1 MNRNYFH
8 AFTGF
13 TEIRSA
19 LFWRTFFL
27 LAILVT
33 ASMAAWFISFKLV
46 ERKPRAQQMAGQII
60 SMVTITR
67 AALTH
72 SAEDKR
78 RELLLD
84 LARNEGIRIYL
95 LEENDA
101 ITPQADELLFIE
113 LQKLVQEKLG
123 TKTQFAKVVNGE
135 EGFWLSFTID
145 EDQYWLRLEQDRL
158 PHETGMQIL
167 GWASITLVLTLI
179 GAVFIS
185 RRINAPLSNL
195 SQAARQLAHGKR
207 PQALPENGPSE
218 VRETNASFNQMIDDL
233 ARGESD
239 RAVILAGIS
248 HDLRTPLTRLQLEL
262 EMAPVDAMTREAMQS
277 DLSQM
282 DGIIQQ
288 FLDYAKPLHESTF
301 NSVNL
306 SALLDKLV
314 SDLQRDASLK
324 MKAQI
329 DSGIFITG
337 IEIEIQRLV
346 INLVQ
351 NAMRYA
357 RDPETGL
364 LMIDLE
370 CRYFAHATKPSATL
384 RIRDFGPGV
393 PKDEIAR
400 LLRPFTRGDIAR
412 SQANGSGLGLAIVDR
427 IVKRHGG
434 KIRLQNHPTGGLEVL
449 IRLSA
454 NRVSR

>member
-1 MNRNYFH
+1 MRHFLRALN
-8 AFTGF
+8 GM
-13 TEIRSA
+13 RSA

-27 LAILVT
+27 LTILVT
-33 ASMAAWFISFKLV
+33 ASMAAWFISFKFV
-46 ERKPRAQQMAGQII
+46 ERKPRAQQISGQIV

-95 LEENDA
+95 LEANDKIVA
-101 ITPQADELLFIE
+101 QEDTVFFAELR
-113 LQKLVQEKLG
+113 KLIQEKLSA
-123 TKTQFAKVVNGE
+123 KTQFAREVNGE
-135 EGFWLSFTID
+135 EGFWLSFIID

-158 PHETGMQIL
+158 QNETGMQIL
-167 GWASITLVLTLI
+167 GWASITLILTLV

-195 SQAARQLAHGKR
+195 SHAARQLAHGRR
-207 PQALPENGPSE
+207 PPPLPENGPRE
-218 VRETNASFNQMIDDL
+218 IRETNVSFNQMVDDL
-233 ARGESD
+233 ARSESD

-262 EMAPVDAMTREAMQS
+262 EMAPLDSMTRDAMQS
-277 DLSQM
+277 DLNQM

-301 NSVNL
+301 YSVNL
-306 SALLDKLV
+306 SELV
-314 SDLQRDASLK
+314 EKVVQDLQRDNSVK
-324 MKAQI
+324 IDAQI
-329 DSGIFITG
+329 DAGIFITG
-337 IEIEIQRLV
+337 IEIEIQRLLN
-346 INLVQ
+346 NLIQ
-351 NAMRYA
+351 NALRYA
-357 RDPETGL
+357 RDPGTNQLSLE
-364 LMIDLE
+364 LE
-370 CRYFAHATKPSATL
+370 CRVTELPTRLIVDL
-384 RIRDFGPGV
+384 RLRDHGPGV
-393 PKDEIAR
+393 PANEIER

-434 KIRLQNHPTGGLEVL
+434 KIHLKNHRAGGLEIQ
-449 IRLSA
+449 IRLPA
-454 NRVSR
+454 HRT

>member
-1 MNRNYFH
+1 MRNYFQ
-8 AFTGF
+8 ALTGM
-13 TEIRSA
+13 RSA

-27 LAILVT
+27 LTILVT
-33 ASMAAWFISFKLV
+33 SSMVAWFISFKLV
-46 ERKPRAQQMAGQII
+46 ERKPRAQQISGQIV

-95 LEENDA
+95 MEDSDKIEAQEDTLFF
-101 ITPQADELLFIE
+101 TELR
-113 LQKLVQEKLG
+113 KLVQEKLG
-123 TKTQFAKVVNGE
+123 VKTQFAREVNGE
-135 EGFWLSFTID
+135 EGFWLSFIID

-158 PHETGMQIL
+158 QNETGMQIL
-167 GWASITLVLTLI
+167 GWASITLVLTLV

-195 SQAARQLAHGKR
+195 SHAARQLAHGRR
-207 PQALPENGPSE
+207 PPPLPENGPRE
-218 VRETNASFNQMIDDL
+218 IRETNVSFNQMVDDL
-233 ARGESD
+233 ARSESD

-262 EMAPVDAMTREAMQS
+262 EMAPLDNMTRDAMQS

-306 SALLDKLV
+306 STLAERV
-314 SDLQRDASLK
+314 AQDLQRDGSVK
-324 MKAQI
+324 MTVQI
-329 DSGIFITG
+329 DAGINITG
-337 IEIEIQRLV
+337 IEIEIQRLLN
-346 INLVQ
+346 NLIQ
-351 NAMRYA
+351 NALRYA
-357 RDPETGL
+357 RDPETN
-364 LMIDLE
+364 MVNLE
-370 CRYFAHATKPSATL
+370 FDCLYVEHPNKPVVNIRL
-384 RIRDFGPGV
+384 RDFGPGV
-393 PKDEIAR
+393 PSGEIDR

-434 KIRLQNHPTGGLEVL
+434 KIRLQNHNSRGLE
-449 IRLSA
+449 IRIQLSA
-454 NRVSR
+454 HRV

>member
-1 MNRNYFH
+1 MRNYLL
-8 AFTGF
+8 ALSGV
-13 TEIRSA
+13 RSA

-27 LAILVT
+27 LTILVT
-33 ASMAAWFISFKLV
+33 ASMAAWLISFKLV
-46 ERKPRAQQMAGQII
+46 ERKPRAQQISGQIV

-95 LEENDA
+95 LEENDKIEA
-101 ITPQADELLFIE
+101 QEDTVFFDELK
-113 LQKLVQEKLG
+113 KLIQEKLG
-123 TKTQFAKVVNGE
+123 AKTQFARAVNGE
-135 EGFWLSFTID
+135 EGFWLSFIID

-158 PHETGMQIL
+158 QNETSLQIL
-167 GWASITLVLTLI
+167 GWASITLILTLV

-185 RRINAPLSNL
+185 RHINAPLSNL
-195 SQAARQLAHGKR
+195 SQAARQLAHGLR
-207 PQALPENGPSE
+207 PPPLPENGPRE
-218 VRETNASFNQMIDDL
+218 IRETNVSFNQMVDDL
-233 ARGESD
+233 ARSESD
-239 RAVILAGIS
+239 RTVILAGIS

-301 NSVNL
+301 NSVHL
-306 SALLDKLV
+306 SSLV
-314 SDLQRDASLK
+314 EKIVQDVQRDSSVIILAK
-324 MKAQI
+324 I
-329 DSGIFITG
+329 DPGISITG
-337 IEIEIQRLV
+337 IEIEIQRLFN
-346 INLVQ
+346 NLIQ
-351 NAMRYA
+351 NALRYA
-357 RDPETGL
+357 RNATTNQVKLE
-364 LMIDLE
+364 LE
-370 CRYFAHATKPSATL
+370 CRFSEQPNKPLACIRL
-384 RIRDFGPGV
+384 RDFGPGV
-393 PKDEIAR
+393 PKEEITR

-434 KIRLQNHPTGGLEVL
+434 KIRLQNHPAGGLDIQIL
-449 IRLSA
+449 ISA
-454 NRVSR
+454 HRTSK